1 MATILL
7 KWFFTLSLF
16 FVCTSYMAHPIYVSV
31 TEIEHNAKDKVVEV
45 SCKLFT
51 DDFEKAL
58 RTIYKRP
65 VDLIHPKDKPA
76 MDRLVDDYVRHHL
89 KIIADGR
96 DLQLKFLGYELI
108 EEGIYSYY
116 EVKNIEKVSSI
127 SIVNNLLYDFQPE
140 QMGLMHITVGGN
152 RKSTKLNYPEEKA
165 VVQF

>member
-1 MATILL
+1 M
-7 KWFFTLSLF
+7 S
-16 FVCTSYMAHPIYVSV
+16 HPIYVSV
-31 TEIEHNAKDKVVEV
+31 TEIEHNVKEKVVEV

-58 RTIYKRP
+58 RTIYKTP

-76 MDRLVDDYVRHHL
+76 MDKLVNDYVNRHL
-89 KIIADGR
+89 KITADGR
-96 DLQLKFLGYELI
+96 LLKLKYLGYELI
-108 EEGIYSYY
+108 EEAVYSYY
-116 EVKNIEKVSSI
+116 EVTGIEKISSL

-140 QMGLMHITVGGN
+140 QMGLMHITVSGN